1 MGDFTTVELVAI
13 RDGPKLVPATPFDLE
28 QLERLRQGKGMRISA
43 TYPRSLPHQR
53 WYRAL
58 ISVVADGIGW
68 QPNGLHKEIKF
79 RAQLVEHIF
88 MLKGGGVGVEL
99 KSTAFGELDE
109 PEFRAYTDLA
119 IEIIF
124 RDFLPGVERNSVIAQ
139 VHDMVG
145 PRPE

>member
-1 MGDFTTVELVAI
+1 
-13 RDGPKLVPATPFDLE
+13 
-28 QLERLRQGKGMRISA
+28 MRISA
-43 TYPRSLPHQR
+43 TYPRSLQHQR

-79 RAQLVEHIF
+79 RAQLVEQIF
-88 MLKGGGVGVEL
+88 MHKGGVSVEL

-109 PEFRAYTDLA
+109 PDFRAYTDLA

-124 RDFLPGVERNSVIAQ
+124 RDFLPGIERNSVIAQ

-145 PRPE
+145 PRPD

>member
-1 MGDFTTVELVAI
+1 M
-13 RDGPKLVPATPFDLE
+13 PATPFDLE
-28 QLERLRQGKGMRISA
+28 QLERLRQGKGVRIEA

-58 ISVVADGIGW
+58 IAVVADGIGW

-79 RAQLVEHIF
+79 RAQLIEQIY
-88 MLKGGGVGVEL
+88 MLKGGGVAVEL
-99 KSTAFGELDE
+99 QSTKFTEMGE

-145 PRPE
+145 PRPD

>member
-1 MGDFTTVELVAI
+1 M
-13 RDGPKLVPATPFDLE
+13 PATPFDLE
-28 QLERLRQGKGMRISA
+28 QLEKLRQGGKGMRITA
-43 TYPRSLPHQR
+43 TYPRSLQHQR

-79 RAQLVEHIF
+79 RAQLIDQIY
-88 MLKGGGVGVEL
+88 MLKGGGVAVEL

-109 PEFRAYTDLA
+109 PDFREYTNTA

-124 RDFLPGVERNSVIAQ
+124 RDFLPGVTRNSVIAQ

-145 PRPE
+145 PRPD